1 MLAVSDDK
9 LPDAREEAEQVA
21 GLLLSTTG
29 RLQITSETGAATTK
43 NALLAAKNDAV
54 LHVAAHGTL
63 GMDGAALELA
73 DRQVPA
79 LEISALQVAPALAVL
94 SACDAA
100 AERAERGPPTRHA
113 HLVADLHRVC
123 RRLGLR
129 LGMASGHPEAAA
141 RFVAD
146 NERVHWHDQAVWWVR
161 QKRDTAAAAVS
172 DWEALREAAA
182 GIKRHALSRLAE
194 YLEQFEHNAT
204 ALGAHVHWA
213 RDAAE
218 HNAIVHRLLEDRGVT
233 RLVKSKS
240 MLTEECKLNPY
251 LEARGIEVIDTD
263 LGERIVQLAKEPP
276 SHIVMPAIHRRKE
289 EIGELFQIHLRTK
302 PGAADPSYLTE
313 AARHHLRDKFLAAG
327 AGLTGVNFAVA
338 ETGAVVVCTNEGNAD
353 MGTSLPPLH
362 IACMGLEKIIPRERD
377 LGVFLRLLARSAT
390 GQPITTYTTHF
401 FGPRAGGELH
411 IVIVD
416 NGRSQTLGREAV
428 RDALACI
435 RCGAC
440 MNTCPVYR
448 RSGGHSYRYTVPGPI
463 GSVLAPL
470 RDPAA
475 HASLAFASTLCGSC
489 ADVCPV
495 RIDLHHQLLAL
506 RQDLGRSGHIAWH
519 KRFLLGLLAVVFRW
533 PALYRLSS
541 YLARRLLPL
550 VPRRL
555 LYVRWNAW
563 GRQRELP
570 ALPRHSFRA
579 AYRRRRRDQS

>member
-1 MLAVSDDK
+1 M
-9 LPDAREEAEQVA
+9 AE
-21 GLLLSTTG
+21 
-29 RLQITSETGAATTK
+29 
-43 NALLAAKNDAV
+43 
-54 LHVAAHGTL
+54 
-63 GMDGAALELA
+63 
-73 DRQVPA
+73 
-79 LEISALQVAPALAVL
+79 
-94 SACDAA
+94 
-100 AERAERGPPTRHA
+100 
-113 HLVADLHRVC
+113 
-123 RRLGLR
+123 
-129 LGMASGHPEAAA
+129 GHPEAAA
-141 RFVAD
+141 RFVAND
-146 NERVHWHDQAVWWVR
+146 ERVHWHDQAVWWIR
-161 QKRDTAAAAVS
+161 QKRDTASAAVA

-194 YLEQFEHNAT
+194 YLEDFERNAQ

-218 HNAIVHRLLEDRGVT
+218 HNAIVHGLLAERGVT

-251 LEARGIEVIDTD
+251 LEARGVEVVDTD
-263 LGERIVQLAKEPP
+263 LGERIVQLAHEPP
-276 SHIVMPAIHRRKE
+276 SHIVMPAIHYKKE
-289 EIGELFQIHLRTK
+289 EIGELFHIHLKTER
-302 PGAADPSYLTE
+302 GLSDPTRLTE

-362 IACMGLEKIIPRERD
+362 IACMGIEKIVPRERD

-390 GQPITTYTTHF
+390 GQPITAYTTHYL
-401 FGPRAGGELH
+401 GPRAGGELH

-416 NGRSQTLGREAV
+416 NGRSATLGREAL
-428 RDALACI
+428 RDSLACI

-463 GSVLAPL
+463 GSVIAPQ
-470 RDPAA
+470 RDAA
-475 HASLAFASTLCGSC
+475 RFATLPFASTLCGSC

-506 RQDLGRSGHIAWH
+506 RQDLARQRLVPWQKRLVLRLAAMVLAWST
-519 KRFLLGLLAVVFRW
+519 A
-533 PALYRLSS
+533 YRLAGW
-541 YLARRLLPL
+541 LARRILPRL
-550 VPRRL
+550 PRRL
-555 LYVRWNAW
+555 AYVRWNVW

-570 ALPRHSFRA
+570 ALPRDSFRA
-579 AYRRRRRDQS
+579 QYRRRRGQP